1 MKFLEF
7 TPSVTHKTKKKIALA
22 FGAVTLLAINAT
34 SIAAPISS
42 QGNWESKLIGI
53 DLVPGTYGYE
63 AVYDT
68 ELNITW
74 LGDAG
79 FAGRNG
85 VFDNRAKWQDAVNWA
100 SQQIIYGTNGWRL
113 PKLIDTGNP
122 GCDYALSGSDCGY
135 NPATTTSELAH
146 LFYTS
151 LGNHSFLNSNASTGV
166 LNTGPFE
173 GVRNNYY
180 WLGQEYAPDKSQ
192 AWNFY
197 FAEQQGLQYHY
208 SKTNQLNIWLVHDGN
223 IFGAAVPEP
232 KSITLF
238 LSGMFF
244 LVAAS
249 RSRSCFTR

>member
-1 MKFLEF
+1 MKFLKLI
-7 TPSVTHKTKKKIALA
+7 PSETHNIKNKIALA
-22 FGAVTLLAINAT
+22 FGAFTFLAINAT
-34 SIAAPISS
+34 SIAAPIPN
-42 QGNWESKLIGI
+42 QGNWESKLVGI
-53 DLVPGTYGYE
+53 DLVPGTRGYE

-113 PKLIDTGNP
+113 PKLFDTGKP

-151 LGNHSFLNSNASTGV
+151 LGNHSFLNSNASSGV

-173 GVRNNYY
+173 GIRNNYY
-180 WLGQEYAPDKSQ
+180 WLGQEYATDKSQ
-192 AWNFY
+192 AWTFY
-197 FAEQQGLQYHY
+197 FEEQQGLQYHY
-208 SKTNQLNIWLVHDGN
+208 GKTNQLNIWLVHDGN
-223 IFGAAVPEP
+223 VFGAAVPELN
-232 KSITLF
+232 STTLF
-238 LSGMFF
+238 LAGMLSF
-244 LVAAS
+244 LVAS
-249 RSRSCFTR
+249 RSRSWFKR